1 MRCNRS
7 FQTAT
12 PASLTALR
20 VAFRF
25 SLNAR
30 FAVTVFVVS
39 RYCQPVQG
47 ARERRRQ
54 KAENRRQTAGGRRQT
69 AGGRRQEAGGRRQE
83 ADGGRQNAAG
93 RRQSAGGRKDE
104 RESARDA
111 SGHGR

>member
-54 KAENRRQTAGGRRQT
+54 KAESRRQT
-69 AGGRRQEAGGRRQE
+69 AGGRRQEAEDRRQE
-83 ADGGRQNAAG
+83 VEGGKRKADV
-93 RRQSAGGRKDE
+93 RRQAAVPCCKHFFLS
-104 RESARDA
+104 S
-111 SGHGR
+111 